1 MRTSAVACV
10 ACVCL
15 GISAFPPAAQAL
27 TRYVDCDE
35 GQTIS
40 DAIDKAASRADRLE
54 IFVSG
59 TCREAVLVRRSDVT
73 IDGMGTAIVE
83 GRISALAD
91 RVWIYNITVRGAG
104 VGVTVSDGSARL
116 WNVNLLDNAGHG
128 LRVHRNGF
136 AYLRGQEDNPMWIA
150 GNGGS
155 GIFIESGRVEMA
167 FTNVHENH
175 DDGIRVEQNGSLT
188 MEGGSIQFHHGGS
201 GLVARVSSS
210 AVLENVQISDNADM
224 GVLVNSGS
232 SGQLSDTYVNN
243 NGTQGLEVA
252 ENSSL
257 EFSGGEIAANGEFGL
272 YASTHALVRLIDTT
286 VHQNASSGVLVST
299 DAGLIVLGP
308 TVVDYNGGEYDI
320 ACEGEEASLYYIEEE
335 PPQIG
340 STNCSGF

>member
-1 MRTSAVACV
+1 MRTSAVAFV
-10 ACVCL
+10 ACVYL
-15 GISAFPPAAQAL
+15 GISAFSPSAQAL
-27 TRYVDCDE
+27 TRYVDCDK

-40 DAIDKAASRADRLE
+40 DAIEKAASRADRLE

-59 TCREAVLVRRSDVT
+59 TCQEAVLIRRSDVT
-73 IDGMGTAIVE
+73 IDGMGTAIVD

-91 RVWIYNITVRGAG
+91 RIWIYNITVTGDR
-104 VGVTVSDGSARL
+104 VGITVSDGSARL

-136 AYLRGQEDNPMWIA
+136 VYLRGEEANPMWIA

-155 GIFIESGRVEMA
+155 GIVIESGRVEME

-175 DDGIRVEQNGSLT
+175 DDGIRVEQNSSLT

-201 GLVARVSSS
+201 GLIARVGSSV
-210 AVLENVQISDNADM
+210 VLENVQISDNSDI
-224 GVLVNSGS
+224 GVLIASGS
-232 SGQLSDTYVNN
+232 SGQLSDTYVNT
-243 NGTQGLEVA
+243 NGTQGIEVA

-257 EFSGGEIAANGEFGL
+257 DFSGGEIAANGEFGL

-286 VHQNASSGVLVST
+286 VYQNASSGVLAST
-299 DAGLIVLGP
+299 DAGIIVLGP
-308 TVVDYNGGEYDI
+308 SVVDYNGGEYNI
-320 ACEGEEASLYYIEEE
+320 ACEGEEASLHYIEEE

>member
-1 MRTSAVACV
+1 MAIA
-10 ACVCL
+10 
-15 GISAFPPAAQAL
+15 
-27 TRYVDCDE
+27 RYVNCDE
-35 GQTIS
+35 GQTIT
-40 DAIDKAASRADRLE
+40 DAIEKAASRADRLE

-59 TCREAVLVRRSDVT
+59 TCQEAVLVRRSDVT

-91 RVWIYNITVRGAG
+91 RVWIYNITVTGDR

-116 WNVNLLDNAGHG
+116 WNVNLLDNAGNG
-128 LRVHRNGF
+128 LQVRRNGF
-136 AYLRGQEDNPMWIA
+136 AHLRGEEGNAMWIA

-155 GIFIESGRVEMA
+155 GIVIESGRVEMQ

-210 AVLENVQISDNADM
+210 VVLENVQISDNSDI
-224 GVLVNSGS
+224 GVLIASGS
-232 SGQLSDTYVNN
+232 SGQLNDTYVNV

-257 EFSGGEIAANGEFGL
+257 DFSGGEISGNGEFGL
-272 YASTHALVRLIDTT
+272 YASTHALVRLIDTSI
-286 VHQNASSGVLVST
+286 HQNASSGVLATT
-299 DAGLIVLGP
+299 DAGIIVLGP
-308 TVVDYNGGEYDI
+308 SVVDYNGGEFNI